1 MTATCAWYH
10 DIMEQTE
17 MTTSREYPMR
27 LKLSDDYYEWYC
39 EWCDT
44 RNRTL
49 WVRVHEDTANCAA
62 CQRTSRITD

>member
-1 MTATCAWYH
+1 
-10 DIMEQTE
+10 
-17 MTTSREYPMR
+17 MR
-27 LKLSDDYYEWYC
+27 LKLMDDYYEWYC

-44 RNRTL
+44 RNRTV